1 MSIME
6 ERISKIK
13 ANMPYMKGEKKLHCQ
28 AVQGLTHLRPIK
40 KKQCEF

>member
-1 MSIME
+1 MTIME

-13 ANMPYMKGEKKLHCQ
+13 AYTPYMKGGNYTARLFRKVTC
-28 AVQGLTHLRPIK
+28 LRPIM